1 MKLKFIT
8 IVMLAFTTGLV
19 YAQAPLKGTVEEA
32 GKNTRLSNVF
42 IKDVNNN
49 QLTLTDKNGNFEIKA
64 ETGHTLVFNS
74 PGYANDTLY
83 LIDMQPKKI
92 KMEVLTI
99 ALREVKISARRG
111 SSFNP
116 RQEYPDVYQKS
127 KVYVLSPSSWF
138 SKEGKDARRLKRYF
152 ALEMQQEKIDEVF
165 NAAYVGSLVPL
176 KGKDLEDFMTMYRPS
191 YAFIRSNEGQS
202 LAVYINDSYKKFKA
216 LPPNKRSLD
225 RLPDTPATPAN

>member
-8 IVMLAFTTGLV
+8 IVLLVFTTGFV

-32 GKNTRLSNVF
+32 GKSTRLSNVF
-42 IKDVNNN
+42 IKDMNNN
-49 QLTLTDKNGNFEIKA
+49 QLTLTDNNGNFEIKS
-64 ETGHTLVFNS
+64 ETGHTLVFTS
-74 PGYANDTLY
+74 PGYVNDTLY
-83 LIDMQPKKI
+83 VIDMQPKAVKLEI
-92 KMEVLTI
+92 MSI

-111 SSFNP
+111 NSFNP
-116 RQEYPDVYQKS
+116 QQEYPDVYQKS

-138 SKEGKDARRLKRYF
+138 GKEGKDARRLKRYF
-152 ALEMQQEKIDEVF
+152 NLEMQQEKIDEVF
-165 NAAYVGSLVPL
+165 NSAYVGSLVPL

-191 YAFIRSNEGQS
+191 YAFIKSNGGQS

-216 LPPNKRSLD
+216 LPPDKRSLD